1 MKLENR
7 KTKPKSIIFYISIF
21 CLVLLT
27 FFYIVIPEIKLKGD
41 STVIIDVN
49 SKYKDEFVEV
59 KSIYNNITKDIKVD
73 TNINVNKIGTYY
85 INYLYSN
92 NFFNYKIT
100 RKVIVKDKR
109 PPQIILEGG
118 KTAYYCKN
126 SDYKEEGYK
135 AFDNVDGNIT
145 DKVKVIKKKDKIIY
159 EVSDKANN
167 KTRVIRN
174 LKQEDKTSPT
184 ITLNGNQTV
193 IIPLNG
199 EYIEEGAEV
208 LDNCDLDLNK
218 NLKIT
223 NDIDNTKVGTYK
235 VKYQVTDESNNK
247 KEAYRT
253 VKVLEEAKANTI
265 YLTFDDG
272 PRAGTTNKILDVLKS
287 RNVKATFFVTN
298 NGPDELIKRI
308 VSEGHS
314 IGIHTATHNYA
325 YIYASID
332 NYFDDLEI
340 VRNRINT
347 LTGVNTNLIRFPG
360 GSSNTISKKYKE
372 GIMSELVK
380 ETVSRGYQY
389 YDWNIDSNDSYSSK
403 DKEKIYN
410 NVINNLHHERANI
423 ILMHDV
429 KIATSEVI
437 DKIIDYGLSNGYNFE
452 PLTSSTMLV
461 KQKVNN

>member
-1 MKLENR
+1 M
-7 KTKPKSIIFYISIF
+7 
-21 CLVLLT
+21 
-27 FFYIVIPEIKLKGD
+27 
-41 STVIIDVN
+41 
-49 SKYKDEFVEV
+49 
-59 KSIYNNITKDIKVD
+59 
-73 TNINVNKIGTYY
+73 
-85 INYLYSN
+85 
-92 NFFNYKIT
+92 
-100 RKVIVKDKR
+100 
-109 PPQIILEGG
+109 
-118 KTAYYCKN
+118 
-126 SDYKEEGYK
+126 
-135 AFDNVDGNIT
+135 
-145 DKVKVIKKKDKIIY
+145 
-159 EVSDKANN
+159 
-167 KTRVIRN
+167 
-174 LKQEDKTSPT
+174 
-184 ITLNGNQTV
+184 
-193 IIPLNG
+193 
-199 EYIEEGAEV
+199 
-208 LDNCDLDLNK
+208 DLNK

-272 PRAGTTNKILDVLKS
+272 PRAGTTDKILDVLKS